1 MTVLVTGASGFVG
14 GAVVRRLVADGCT
27 TWAGVRTPADLP
39 SDVRQI
45 LVGSLGPDTDWR
57 PAVVGADAVVHAA
70 ARVHVMRETSGDP
83 LAEFR
88 RANVA
93 GTMALARQAAESG
106 VRRFVFISSI
116 KVNGE
121 GTDAGHPYTSNTPP
135 APVDPYGISK
145 HEAEQQLLALS
156 TETGMAVSVIRPVLV
171 YGPGVKGNFRSLMRA
186 IERGLPLP
194 LGAIDNRRSLVAL
207 DNLVDLIARCL
218 VHPGAPGRT
227 FLVSDD
233 HDLSTPQLIQRMA
246 AAMGRSA
253 RLVPV
258 PPSLML
264 AAARVVGGRAALQ
277 RLCGSLQV
285 DISDTRRRLDW
296 TPPVSVD
303 GALARAVRAV
313 APPRRS

>member
-121 GTDAGHPYTSNTPP
+121 GTDAGHPYTSDTPP

-156 TETGMAVSVIRPVLV
+156 TETGMAVSIIRPVLV

-207 DNLVDLIARCL
+207 DNLGSHRALSRASGSGGPHVSRERRSRPVDHAVDSADGHRDGAVGSAGAGATIAHAC
-218 VHPGAPGRT
+218 
-227 FLVSDD
+227 
-233 HDLSTPQLIQRMA
+233 
-246 AAMGRSA
+246 
-253 RLVPV
+253 
-258 PPSLML
+258 
-264 AAARVVGGRAALQ
+264 GRA
-277 RLCGSLQV
+277 
-285 DISDTRRRLDW
+285 RRRRTCRAPTSVRIAAGRHQRHEASSGLDAAG
-296 TPPVSVD
+296 V
-303 GALARAVRAV
+303 G
-313 APPRRS
+313 